1 MEDIKKLIRNSNIIY
16 FNGLTVR
23 DRYNKPMFSAFNLF
37 SDNLENKVRI
47 DFWDEKNQIL
57 SLKSNY

>member
-1 MEDIKKLIRNSNIIY
+1 MEDIKKLISKCNIVY

-23 DRYNKPMFSAFNLF
+23 DRYNVPMFSAFNLIC
-37 SDNLENKVRI
+37 DNLNDKVRI